1 MNMDIPLN
9 VDMPRRDAIDRVQR
23 RLIGLGILAD
33 KSALGAL
40 KRPLRVW

>member
-9 VDMPRRDAIDRVQR
+9 VDMPRRDAIYRVQR
-23 RLIGLGILAD
+23 RFIGLGILAD